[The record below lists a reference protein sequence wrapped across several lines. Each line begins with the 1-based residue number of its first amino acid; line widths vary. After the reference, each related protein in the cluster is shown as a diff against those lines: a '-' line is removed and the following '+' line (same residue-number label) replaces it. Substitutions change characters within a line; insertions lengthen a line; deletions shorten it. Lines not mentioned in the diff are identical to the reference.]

1 VSGLQSVLIE
11 WNLRRVSRVVVSA
24 IAVFLALRLTDG
36 FVLGLGVAVV
46 LAILL
51 EIRWWL
57 HRRYVAQNE

>member
-1 VSGLQSVLIE
+1 VSTPQSALLE

-51 EIRWWL
+51 EVPWWL
-57 HRRYVAQNE
+57 HKCYVAQNE